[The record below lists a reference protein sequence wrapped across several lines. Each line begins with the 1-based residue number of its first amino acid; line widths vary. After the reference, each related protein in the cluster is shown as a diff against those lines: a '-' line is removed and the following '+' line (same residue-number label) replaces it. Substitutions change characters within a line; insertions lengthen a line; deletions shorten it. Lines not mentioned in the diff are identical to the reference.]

1 MDWMPADR
9 SKDLRDS
16 LTFFLFVAITALSLS
31 FTFSVFVYKTGLMAD
46 SQNFLLTNLVVAA
59 CVAIPTATIASQHE
73 FQMRR
78 YQRQLESF
86 ASTDPLTGVLNR
98 RFFRFAVEEE
108 IARQGRTRA
117 VAALALIDLDRFKT
131 INDRYGHQAGDEVL
145 KRVALAVHA
154 EIRTPFDKFGRW
166 GGEEFA
172 LMLSD
177 VTEATAQ
184 IVLER
189 VRSRLERTPVK
200 VGNHEIP
207 VTASFGFALMD
218 ANAVFDDVMASADEA
233 LYRSKAAGRNCITFT
248 GKARR
253 AA

>member
-1 MDWMPADR
+1 MDWTSR
-9 SKDLRDS
+9 ELKDS
-16 LTFFLFVAITALSLS
+16 LTFFMFVAITALSLS
-31 FTFSVFVYKTGLMAD
+31 FTFSVYVYRTGLMA
-46 SQNFLLTNLVVAA
+46 NGEHFLLTNLVVAA

-73 FQMRR
+73 FQMRK
-78 YQRQLESF
+78 YQSQLESF

-98 RFFRFAVEEE
+98 RFFRFAAEEE
-108 IARQGRTRA
+108 IARQGRTRTVGA
-117 VAALALIDLDRFKT
+117 IALIDLDKFKS

-177 VTEATAQ
+177 VTESTAQ

-189 VRSRLERTPVK
+189 VRARIERTPVK
-200 VGNHEIP
+200 FGNHEIS
-207 VTASFGFALMD
+207 VTASFGFDLMD
-218 ANAVFDDVMASADEA
+218 ANAVFDDVMAAADAA
-233 LYRSKAAGRNCITFT
+233 LYESKAAGRNCITCAPK
-248 GKARR
+248 GRKA
-253 AA
+253 A